1 MEEKFV
7 NESSATFRKLFQK
20 KSFGFTIQ
28 TLVWNEKKVFL
39 QNQKNILD
47 KIVELYLS

>member
-7 NESSATFRKLFQK
+7 NESSATFRKLFQ